1 MKTFGPEFFSTEN
14 FIISK
19 KIYRYAEGTGGY
31 HICYNVNDA
40 FIPIMGASMVSVLE
54 NNRDVPIT
62 FHLFT
67 DGYSKENAE
76 KIEALAG
83 KWHCTCVLYA
93 LDMAP
98 FQDFHIKTN
107 QFARITYARLYMP
120 KIVKK
125 YAARYIYLDADTMCV
140 APLARLWQTDLAGAA
155 MGAVSERAS
164 AVDYRAGYLHL
175 KHGKYFNDGVMLVD
189 VSAWE
194 RQRITEQAFSYQCEP
209 GKRFIGHDQDVLN
222 LVFDGENAF
231 LPEGYNVYDGG
242 GYDEGHSVIIHWTG
256 RRKPW
261 QMVMSAFDA
270 QWRRYNA
277 LSPWETLTNLLP
289 VKSPENYH
297 DFKYWGYY
305 RKGEGHFWDFLKGM
319 FWYSVL
325 RVRYKL
331 GKR

>member
-40 FIPIMGASMVSVLE
+40 FIPIMGASMVSALE
-54 NNRDVPIT
+54 NNRGVPIT

-67 DGYSKENAE
+67 DGYREENAE
-76 KIEALAG
+76 KIAALA
-83 KWHCTCVLYA
+83 KRWRCTCILYK
-93 LDMAP
+93 LDMEP
-98 FQDFHIKTN
+98 FQDFHIKVER
-107 QFARITYARLYMP
+107 FSRITYARLYMP
-120 KIVKK
+120 KIVRD

-140 APLARLWQTDLAGAA
+140 APLAQLWHTDLAGAA

-164 AVDYRAGYLHL
+164 AVDYRAGFLHL

-189 VSAWE
+189 ILVWE
-194 RQRITEQAFSYQCEP
+194 QQHITEKAFSYQCEP
-209 GKRFIGHDQDVLN
+209 RKRFLGQSQDVLN
-222 LVFDGENAF
+222 LVFDGANAF
-231 LPEGYNVYDGG
+231 LPAGYNVYDGG
-242 GYDEGHSVIIHWTG
+242 GYDDGHSIIVHWTG

-289 VKSPENYH
+289 VKAPENYH

-305 RKGEGHFWDFLKGM
+305 RKGEGHFGDFLKGM

-325 RVRYKL
+325 RIRYKIS
-331 GKR
+331 R